1 MPEVAVAILPILQT
15 GFGPGMSEVDEK
27 DKTEHNEYCC
37 TDESDVVAPE
47 HKETIRDE
55 EGDDDKNDPEKDLGA
70 PPSVLDSGTFVLG
83 VLHTDKEGTYKEM
96 EQRQGEAYPMNL
108 GGYKSTL

>member
-1 MPEVAVAILPILQT
+1 
-15 GFGPGMSEVDEK
+15 MSEVDEK
-27 DKTEHNEYCC
+27 DETEHNEYRCA
-37 TDESDVVAPE
+37 DESDVVAPE

-55 EGDDDKNDPEKDLGA
+55 EGDDDKNNPEKDLGA

-83 VLHTDKEGTYKEM
+83 ILHTYKQCTYKEM

-108 GGYKSTL
+108 WAYKSLL